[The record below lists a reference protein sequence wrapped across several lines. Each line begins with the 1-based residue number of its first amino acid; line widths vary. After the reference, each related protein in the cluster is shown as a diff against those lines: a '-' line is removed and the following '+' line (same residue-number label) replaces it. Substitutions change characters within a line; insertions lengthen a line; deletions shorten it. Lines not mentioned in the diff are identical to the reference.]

1 MQFFKRS
8 SQQISW
14 SLLGHM
20 TYISLNYRPVCR
32 LIWKKVVPWQIVWF
46 YTRRWLTSARWS
58 NNNNSLKVQA
68 IVFSKSTENSTKVSN
83 WLSIA
88 WWVST
93 SDSTRCNGTP
103 ELEEGRIIKLGAQV
117 VKWLSKHLIFE
128 HVHENLL
135 NLLLRC
141 KKGPYWC
148 QKMRFCCFMD
158 KNGHGVGRG
167 GHRRINP
174 GLAGMLKNTCVA
186 VQCLIS
192 SKIDH

>member
-1 MQFFKRS
+1 
-8 SQQISW
+8 
-14 SLLGHM
+14 M

-32 LIWKKVVPWQIVWF
+32 SIWKKVVSWQIVWF

-58 NNNNSLKVQA
+58 NNNNSLRVQA
-68 IVFSKSTENSTKVSN
+68 IISSESTENSTKVSN

-88 WWVST
+88 RQVST
-93 SDSTRCNGTP
+93 SDSTQCNGTP

-128 HVHENLL
+128 PVHENLH

-141 KKGPYWC
+141 RKGPYWC
-148 QKMRFCCFMD
+148 WKRILGRVWPLKSMIFCHFMD

-167 GHRRINP
+167 GHWRTNW
-174 GLAGMLKNTCVA
+174 GLVGMSKNTCMA

-192 SKIDH
+192 SKIDR

>member
-1 MQFFKRS
+1 
-8 SQQISW
+8 
-14 SLLGHM
+14 M

-32 LIWKKVVPWQIVWF
+32 SIWKKVVSWQIVWF
-46 YTRRWLTSARWS
+46 YTRRRLTSARWS
-58 NNNNSLKVQA
+58 NNNNSLRVQV
-68 IVFSKSTENSTKVSN
+68 IISSESTENSTKVSN

-93 SDSTRCNGTP
+93 SDSTWCNGTP

-128 HVHENLL
+128 HVHENLH

-148 QKMRFCCFMD
+148 QK
-158 KNGHGVGRG
+158 
-167 GHRRINP
+167 RILGQVWP
-174 GLAGMLKNTCVA
+174 PKAWDSVVLWTRMGMVLEEEVIEGPIEGLWGCRKIHAW
-186 VQCLIS
+186 QCS
-192 SKIDH
+192 V